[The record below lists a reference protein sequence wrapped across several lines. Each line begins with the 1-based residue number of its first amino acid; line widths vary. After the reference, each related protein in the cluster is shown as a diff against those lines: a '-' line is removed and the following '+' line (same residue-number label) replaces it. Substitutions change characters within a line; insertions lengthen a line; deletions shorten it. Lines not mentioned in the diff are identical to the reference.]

1 MVCKSVNRYSLYYC
15 EFALLLE
22 LDMCRRCL
30 DKLSDHGV
38 LDKLY
43 SLILSYKD
51 ISVQVDIYSR
61 VYMISGYMI
70 GIVSLLYLLYFLIRL
85 EKMENKCK
93 AYLINCL
100 LFFNDID

>member
-1 MVCKSVNRYSLYYC
+1 MVCKSVNHYSLYYC

-22 LDMCRRCL
+22 LDMCRQCL

-85 EKMENKCK
+85 EKMQNKCK
-93 AYLINCL
+93 A
-100 LFFNDID
+100 

>member
-1 MVCKSVNRYSLYYC
+1 MVMVCKSVNRCSLYY
-15 EFALLLE
+15 LILE

-70 GIVSLLYLLYFLIRL
+70 GIVALLYLLYFLIRL

-93 AYLINCL
+93 PYLINCY
-100 LFFNDID
+100 FVVETK